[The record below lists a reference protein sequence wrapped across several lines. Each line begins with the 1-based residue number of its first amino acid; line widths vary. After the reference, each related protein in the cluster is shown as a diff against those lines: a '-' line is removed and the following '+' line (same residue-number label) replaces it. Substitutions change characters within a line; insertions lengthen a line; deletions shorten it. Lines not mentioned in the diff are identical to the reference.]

1 MTAPGCRSCPDR
13 RTSSTTGSHVELR
26 QPRPRALEHDEV
38 SLPLV
43 ARERLLQGADGLV
56 VATGARQHFA
66 EVGVGV
72 RLGIQH
78 LGPLAERD
86 RLTRQALSFGVLPA
100 ASAHFC
106 HYLPPEHLRD
116 RVVACAKR
124 RRAACPNVGLLE
136 SAEL

>member
-1 MTAPGCRSCPDR
+1 
-13 RTSSTTGSHVELR
+13 
-26 QPRPRALEHDEV
+26 
-38 SLPLV
+38 
-43 ARERLLQGADGLV
+43 
-56 VATGARQHFA
+56 

-124 RRAACPNVGLLE
+124 RRAACPTVGLLE
-136 SAEL
+136 SAELVIRLGELSRDGGQDRLLFELAEKAA